1 MKALQISAKSFVTAA
16 AMFLAVVALTAI
28 DGFGQDPFTR
38 PQPRVTPTPKL
49 VVNRVQ
55 REMPVA
61 AGNNLY
67 CAGYI
72 QTAPVNTDFEVVGA
86 SDEREQ
92 NIYAENDYV
101 YISRGANRG
110 VQVGDMF
117 AVTRPRGKF
126 RTRFSRKGN
135 LGIYVEELG
144 AVEVVSVK
152 AEVSVARVVTS
163 CATFLLGD
171 LLQPIPARTSPVFQP
186 RPRFDLFAEPSGKA
200 QGRIVLARDG
210 RETLSAEQVVY
221 IDLGAEDNVRVGD
234 YLTIFRP
241 LGTGGVLNSD
251 QHVSLNARDEG
262 FESETYRG
270 GKFSIQAPRKSGS
283 EAEGE
288 IVSRRDAKS
297 RRPRG
302 LRKIVGEMVILN
314 VRERTAT
321 ALITRNA
328 QEIHTG
334 DMVELQ

>member
-1 MKALQISAKSFVTAA
+1 VKVLQISAKSFAI
-16 AMFLAVVALTAI
+16 MFLAVLALTINAS
-28 DGFGQDPFTR
+28 GQEPFR
-38 PQPRVTPTPKL
+38 QQPRATPTPKL
-49 VVNRVQ
+49 VINRVQ

-61 AGNNLY
+61 ARNNLY

-110 VQVGDMF
+110 VKVGDMF
-117 AVTRPRGKF
+117 AVTRPRGRF
-126 RTRFSRKGN
+126 STRFSRKRN
-135 LGIYVEELG
+135 LGIYVEEVG
-144 AVEVVSVK
+144 AVEVVNVK

-163 CATFLLGD
+163 CDNFLLGD
-171 LLQPIPARTSPVFQP
+171 LLQPVPNRVSPVFQP
-186 RPRFDLFAEPSGKA
+186 RPMFDLFAEPTGKA

-210 RETLSAEQVVY
+210 REALSAEQVVY
-221 IDLGAEDNVRVGD
+221 IDLGAEDNVSVGD
-234 YLTIFRP
+234 YLTIYRP

-251 QHVSLNARDEG
+251 QHVSLSARDDG
-262 FESETYRG
+262 FQSERYRG
-270 GKFSIQAPRKSGS
+270 GKFSNQASRKSGS
-283 EAEGE
+283 EARGE

>member
-1 MKALQISAKSFVTAA
+1 MKALQISAKSFVTAMMFP
-16 AMFLAVVALTAI
+16 AMLALIAVSAL
-28 DGFGQDPFTR
+28 GQEPFRR
-38 PQPRVTPTPKL
+38 PQPKATPTPKL
-49 VVNRVQ
+49 VINRMQ
-55 REMPVA
+55 KEMPVA
-61 AGNNLY
+61 SGNNLY

-86 SDEREQ
+86 SNEREQ

-110 VQVGDMF
+110 VKVGDMF

-126 RTRFSRKGN
+126 RTSFSRKGN
-135 LGIYVEELG
+135 LGIYVQELG

-163 CATFLLGD
+163 CDNFLLGD
-171 LLQPIPARTSPVFQP
+171 LLQPIPERTSPVFQP
-186 RPRFDLFAEPSGKA
+186 RPRFDLFADPSGKA
-200 QGRIVLARDG
+200 QGRIVMARDG
-210 RETLSAEQVVY
+210 REALSAEQVVY

-251 QHVSLNARDEG
+251 RHVSLSARDEG
-262 FESETYRG
+262 FQSETYRG
-270 GKFSIQAPRKSGS
+270 GKFSNQASRKSGS

-288 IVSRRDAKS
+288 IVSRRDARS

-314 VRERTAT
+314 VKERTAT